1 MITKNGV
8 PARSTKYPE
17 LNRMRVDTSIFIP
30 NVTPKRIWHVVEW
43 LEKGTEKKFKTRSV
57 DGGVRVYRVK

>member
-1 MITKNGV
+1 MTTKSGI

-17 LNRMRVDTSIFIP
+17 LNRMQMNTSVFIP
-30 NVTPKRIWHVVEW
+30 DLTPKGIWHVLEW